1 MKHVPQGF
9 NIDTNWNIKSRRG
22 FAKRLLSFLRPLKGQ
37 AGSLNDLITIY
48 SIEDLAPSMHCNFGL
63 RNTIPN
69 MMMMMMTKN
78 DKKSENIQNFT

>member
-9 NIDTNWNIKSRRG
+9 KIDTNWNIKSTRG

-48 SIEDLAPSMHCNFGL
+48 SIEDLAPSLHCNFGL

-69 MMMMMMTKN
+69 MMMTKN